1 MTNETTGRPSTPS
14 LFADALSQM
23 TTLFET
29 EIRLVRTEISEKI
42 SLAIKAVIVLLVAA
56 VLLLAGLFVL
66 LFGLVQLV
74 IFFGVVA
81 WLAYFIV
88 GVAIAGIGGIAL
100 FVALNR
106 LSTDNLMPKKAM
118 DQLGKDAGVVKE
130 QVK

>member
-1 MTNETTGRPSTPS
+1 MTVESTGRPSTPS

-42 SLAIKAVIVLLVAA
+42 STALRAVIVLLAAA
-56 VLLLAGLFVL
+56 VLLLVGLFIV
-66 LFGLVQLV
+66 LFGVVQLV
-74 IFFGVVA
+74 IYFGVID

-88 GVAIAGIGGIAL
+88 GGAFVLIGAIALYVG
-100 FVALNR
+100 LNR
-106 LSTDNLMPKKAM
+106 LSADNLMPKRTIN
-118 DQLGKDAGVVKE
+118 QLGKDADVVKE

>member
-1 MTNETTGRPSTPS
+1 MTIETPGRPSTPS

-29 EIRLVRTEISEKI
+29 EIRLVKTEISEKI
-42 SLAIKAVIVLLVAA
+42 SSAINAVIVLLVAA
-56 VLLLAGLFVL
+56 VLLLAALFII
-66 LFGLVQLV
+66 LFGIVQLV

-88 GVAIAGIGGIAL
+88 GVVIAVAGAIAL
-100 FVALNR
+100 YVALNK
-106 LSTDNLMPKKAM
+106 LSTDNLMPKRSLN
-118 DQLGKDAGVVKE
+118 QLGKDADVVKE